1 MKKNKTK
8 QKINDNGNEEK
19 KIFNFLSSNMANREL
34 RLESIGEKL

>member
-19 KIFNFLSSNMANREL
+19 KFSIFYHQTWPTGNYV
-34 RLESIGEKL
+34 